1 MQFVQSRQGRRT
13 GPGRGGRLWLINVML
28 GRACFAPVPGCTG
41 TISRATAR
49 DGDGDGVGVINRE
62 RVKRPSGIVAN
73 GKYGNA
79 LSVICA
85 NYVPPTPM
93 PDQGCEPR
101 VANEFARRG
110 SIFGMFARANGQRS
124 QRKSPTST

>member
-1 MQFVQSRQGRRT
+1 MADKRCAGPCLFRT
-13 GPGRGGRLWLINVML
+13 CAGLHWGNQPARV
-28 GRACFAPVPGCTG
+28 V
-41 TISRATAR
+41 AR